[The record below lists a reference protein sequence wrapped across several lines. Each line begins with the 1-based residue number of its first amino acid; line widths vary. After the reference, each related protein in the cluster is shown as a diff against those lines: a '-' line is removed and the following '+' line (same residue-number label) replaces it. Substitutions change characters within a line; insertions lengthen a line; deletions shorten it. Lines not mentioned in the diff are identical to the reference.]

1 MDKKKMLPLAG
12 VRVLDLGA
20 VLMAPYACQWLADFG
35 ADVIKVE
42 APAGDT
48 TRYTGPATEP
58 GMAAVY
64 LGINR
69 NKRAIVLDLQNPEGR
84 TVLETLIAG
93 ADILVHNIR
102 PQKLAKLDLL
112 PEEVL
117 KRHPRLVY
125 AVLNGF
131 DEAGPYAGQP
141 AYDDIIQGLC
151 GNVDLVERQ
160 TGVPRYLPMVSA
172 DKTTGIVAAMA
183 IIAAYAARQK
193 TGAGCTVEIPM
204 FETQVGYNMI
214 EHLYGASFVPPIGG
228 TGYPRPLART
238 RGPYR
243 TRDGLISMMPYND
256 QHWLEFFGLF
266 PEKKLNEDPRFGDI
280 GARTRHIA
288 ELYQVLADVLP
299 EKTTAEWLA
308 LCGELGIPAGP
319 VLSLDEVME
328 DPHLRATGFFQ
339 ELHDPGLG
347 ELRMP
352 GAPVRFNGERA
363 PARIP
368 PRLGEHTRAVLVEA
382 GYSDAEID
390 ALVSAGVVREASPR
404 AAAAAAQ

>member
-1 MDKKKMLPLAG
+1 MLPLAG

-35 ADVIKVE
+35 ADVIKIE
-42 APAGDT
+42 SPAGDT

-69 NKRAIVLDLQNPEGR
+69 NKRAIVLDIQEPDGR
-84 TVLETLIAG
+84 AVLETLIAG

-102 PQKLAKLDLL
+102 PQKLAKLDLT
-112 PEEVL
+112 PEAVM
-117 KRHPRLVY
+117 KRHPGLVY

-160 TGVPRYLPMVSA
+160 TGEPRYLPMVNA

-183 IIAAYAARQK
+183 IIAAYTSRQK
-193 TGAGCTVEIPM
+193 TGVGCAVEVPM
-204 FETQVGYNMI
+204 FETLVSYNMV
-214 EHLYGASFVPPIGG
+214 EHLYGATFVPAIGG

-243 TRDGLISMMPYND
+243 TKDGLISMMPYTD
-256 QHWLEFFGLF
+256 QQWLEFFRQF
-266 PEKKLNEDPRFGDI
+266 PEKKLDQDPRFSDI
-280 GARTRHIA
+280 GARTRHIT
-288 ELYQVLADVLP
+288 ELYQELASVLP
-299 EKTTAEWLA
+299 ERTTADWLA
-308 LCGELGIPAGP
+308 LCGELGSPAGP
-319 VLSLDEVME
+319 VLSLEGVLE
-328 DPHLRATGFFQ
+328 DPHLGATGFFKQ
-339 ELHDPGLG
+339 LSDPGLG
-347 ELRMP
+347 DFRLA

-363 PARIP
+363 EARVP
-368 PRLGEHTRAVLVEA
+368 PRLGEHSRAVLAEA
-382 GYSDAEID
+382 GYSSAAID
-390 ALVSAGVVREASPR
+390 DLVAAGIVREASTHV
-404 AAAAAAQ
+404 AATAAE